1 MMAASIFPPKTE
13 NIATAKTFHST
24 TVVDPG
30 EAPPPLLL
38 DKTEARRAEKNF
50 LDTLSQGLDPALYTN
65 LQRSYSELSK

>member
-1 MMAASIFPPKTE
+1 MAASIFPPKTE

-24 TVVDPG
+24 PVVDPG

-65 LQRSYSELSK
+65 LQRRYSEL

>member
-30 EAPPPLLL
+30 EAPPLLL